1 MVRPHAH
8 RPRLSPTSLG
18 LVVMAHLGGLMA
30 LASLHAAAPQI
41 PASALMVDVI
51 RADAEAPKSPEI
63 KPPKP
68 APAVAPAK
76 PQTATPERTAQR
88 TPAATPV
95 LATESPLASATGA
108 EPKTEKTVASA
119 SPPAPTPEVVQS
131 NVSPSAPRFDAD
143 YLQNP
148 APAYPPLSR
157 RAGEEGKVVLK
168 VYVEPSG
175 LASQVEIQK
184 SSDFEQLDKAALS
197 AVRRWKFVPAR
208 QGSVAVGAWVLVPI
222 VFSLK
227 G

>member
-1 MVRPHAH
+1 MVRLHTD
-8 RPRLSPTSLG
+8 RPRLSPASLG
-18 LVVMAHLGGLMA
+18 LVVLAHLGGLVA

-41 PASALMVDVI
+41 PARALMVDVV
-51 RADAEAPKSPEI
+51 RANAEAPKSPEI
-63 KPPKP
+63 KPLKPLKP
-68 APAVAPAK
+68 APAITPAK

-88 TPAATPV
+88 SQVETPV

-108 EPKTEKTVASA
+108 EPKAEKTVASA
-119 SPPAPTPEVVQS
+119 PAQAPAPAAVE
-131 NVSPSAPRFDAD
+131 PSQPRFDAD

-175 LASQVEIQK
+175 LASQVEIHK
-184 SSDFEQLDKAALS
+184 SSDFERLDKSAIS
-197 AVRRWKFVPAR
+197 AVSRWKFVPAR

>member
-1 MVRPHAH
+1 MVRLHMH

-18 LVVMAHLGGLMA
+18 LVVLAHLGGLVA
-30 LASLHAAAPQI
+30 LASLRVAPPQI

-51 RADAEAPKSPEI
+51 RANAEALKSPEI

-68 APAVAPAK
+68 APAMTPAK
-76 PQTATPERTAQR
+76 PQSAAPARAPQR
-88 TPAATPV
+88 PAETPV

-108 EPKTEKTVASA
+108 VPKAEKTIASA
-119 SPPAPTPEVVQS
+119 PPPAPAEDQEAS
-131 NVSPSAPRFDAD
+131 LPRFDAD

-175 LASQVEIQK
+175 LASQVDIHK
-184 SSDFEQLDKAALS
+184 SSDFERLDKSALS
-197 AVRRWKFVPAR
+197 AVSRWRFVPAR

>member
-1 MVRPHAH
+1 MVRLHAH
-8 RPRLSPTSLG
+8 RPRLSPASLG
-18 LVVMAHLGGLMA
+18 LVVLVHLGGLVA
-30 LASLHAAAPQI
+30 LASLRTVAPQV

-51 RADAEAPKSPEI
+51 PANTEAPKSPEI

-68 APAVAPAK
+68 LKPAPAVTPAK
-76 PQTATPERTAQR
+76 PQTAAPERTLQR
-88 TPAATPV
+88 TSAETPV

-108 EPKTEKTVASA
+108 VPKAEKTVVSA
-119 SPPAPTPEVVQS
+119 PPSAPTPAAVE
-131 NVSPSAPRFDAD
+131 PSQPRFDAD

-175 LASQVEIQK
+175 LASQVEIHK
-184 SSDFEQLDKAALS
+184 SSDFERLDKSAIS
-197 AVRRWKFVPAR
+197 AVSRWKFVPAK